1 MIDVRQSGIH
11 GHGAFAAQ
19 DFHEGQRLGI
29 YEGRRYT
36 ASQAGRRDWDSRL
49 TYVFGLT
56 DGTVIDASDG
66 GNASRHIN
74 HSCSPNCVAYE
85 EPGPRGK
92 LVVAFYALRD
102 IRAGEELFL
111 DYSLEVDESED
122 RSTFGCACGAPV
134 CRGTML
140 ASA

>member
-74 HSCSPNCVAYE
+74 HSCAPNCVAYE
-85 EPGPRGK
+85 ERGPRGK

-122 RSTFGCACGAPV
+122 RSTFGCACGAPG

-140 ASA
+140 ALG

>member
-19 DFHEGQRLGI
+19 DLHEGQRLGI

-36 ASQAGRRDWDSRL
+36 AWQAGRRDWNSRL

-85 EPGPRGK
+85 EAGPRGK

-122 RSTFGCACGAPV
+122 RSTFGCACGTPV

>member
-1 MIDVRQSGIH
+1 MIDIRQSGIH

-19 DFHEGQRLGI
+19 DFHEGQSLGI

-36 ASQAGRRDWDSRL
+36 AHQAGRRDWNSQL

-85 EPGPRGK
+85 ELGLRGK
-92 LVVAFYALRD
+92 LVVAFYALGD

-111 DYSLEVDESED
+111 DYSLEVDETED
-122 RSTFGCACGAPV
+122 RSAFDCACGTPV

-140 ASA
+140 AAA

>member
-19 DFHEGQRLGI
+19 DLHEGQRLGT

-36 ASQAGRRDWDSRL
+36 AWQAGRRDWNSQL

-56 DGTVIDASDG
+56 DGSVIDASDG

-85 EPGPRGK
+85 EPLAGGK
-92 LVVAFYALRD
+92 LVVAFYALRE

-111 DYSLEVDESED
+111 DYSLEVDETED
-122 RSTFGCACGAPV
+122 RSVFDCACGAPV

-140 ASA
+140 AAA

>member
-11 GHGAFAAQ
+11 GQGAFAAQ
-19 DFHEGQRLGI
+19 DLHEGQRLGT

-36 ASQAGRRDWDSRL
+36 AWQAGRRDWDSRL

>member
-1 MIDVRQSGIH
+1 MIDIRQSGIH

-19 DFHEGQRLGI
+19 DLHEGQRLGI

-36 ASQAGRRDWDSRL
+36 AWQAGRRDWNSRL

-102 IRAGEELFL
+102 ILAGEELFL

-122 RSTFGCACGAPV
+122 MSAFDCACGAQV

-140 ASA
+140 APA

>member
-19 DFHEGQRLGI
+19 DLHEGQRLGV

-36 ASQAGRRDWDSRL
+36 AWQAGRRDWDSRL

-92 LVVAFYALRD
+92 LIVAFYALRD

-111 DYSLEVDESED
+111 DYCLEVDESED

>member
-11 GHGAFAAQ
+11 GHGAFAAR

-36 ASQAGRRDWDSRL
+36 AWQAGRREWNSRL

-85 EPGPRGK
+85 EPGPRGR

-122 RSTFGCACGAPV
+122 RSVFDCTCGAQV

-140 ASA
+140 AAA

>member
-1 MIDVRQSGIH
+1 MIDIGQSGIH
-11 GHGAFAAQ
+11 GQGAFATQ
-19 DFHEGQRLGI
+19 ELREGQRLAV
-29 YEGRRYT
+29 YDGRRYT
-36 ASQAGRRDWDSRL
+36 ARQVARRHWDARL

-56 DGTVIDASDG
+56 DGSVIDAAEN

-85 EPGPRGK
+85 EPGARGK
-92 LVVAFYALRD
+92 LVIAFYALRD

-111 DYSLEVDESED
+111 DYGLQVDDAED
-122 RSTFGCACGAPV
+122 RSTFGCACGAPT

-140 ASA
+140 AID